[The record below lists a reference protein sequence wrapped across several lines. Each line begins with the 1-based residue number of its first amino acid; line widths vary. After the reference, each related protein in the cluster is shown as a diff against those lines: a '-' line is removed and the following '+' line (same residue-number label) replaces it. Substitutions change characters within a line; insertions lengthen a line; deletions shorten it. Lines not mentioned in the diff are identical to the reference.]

1 MDFKKIGQKILFGLK
16 WFFFSYIWIFILF
29 FVIDLVTKLIMVN
42 YFATHTD
49 PIIIIGTQSHPFLQ
63 ISYVINDKAAFG
75 MGMENG
81 LANRIIF
88 AIVATIGAAA
98 ITGFYIYGFKKHNG
112 FIKACLMLMLVG
124 ALGNLVDRLFYT
136 PAFLHSSYNGVGDW
150 IDFIGIKFAVFNI
163 ADSCVVVGV
172 FMLIIYLI
180 VDEVKEVRKKR
191 ANEVKETGG
200 RVLSKEEQKRLEAEK
215 EEKPEEV
222 KVEETV
228 TNDTTEV
235 E

>member
-1 MDFKKIGQKILFGLK
+1 
-16 WFFFSYIWIFILF
+16 
-29 FVIDLVTKLIMVN
+29 MVK

-49 PIIIIGTQSHPFLQ
+49 PIIIIGTKTNPFLQ

-88 AIVATIGAAA
+88 AIVATVGAAA
-98 ITGFYIYGFKKHNG
+98 IIGVYVYGFKKQNG
-112 FIKACLMLMLVG
+112 FIKSCLMLMLVG

-136 PAFLHSSYNGVGDW
+136 GEFLHSGYNGVVDW

-163 ADSCVVVGV
+163 ADSCVVVGT

-180 VDEVKEVRKKR
+180 IDEVKEVRNKR
-191 ANEVKETGG
+191 ALEVKESGG
-200 RVLSKEEQKRLEAEK
+200 KVLSKEEQKRLDAEK
-215 EEKPEEV
+215 EEATEEV
-222 KVEETV
+222 KAEETV